1 MQKCYRPP
9 TEYTV
14 DIQQTQSN
22 PNPNPKGGYESN
34 PNPNPNPNPKGGY
47 ESNPN
52 PNPNPNP
59 KRGYGAAIHTL
70 RSTIT
75 KCHNR
80 KGEQKWRP
88 LRPLR

>member
-14 DIQQTQSN
+14 DIQRTQSN

-34 PNPNPNPNPKGGY
+34 PNPNTNPKG
-47 ESNPN
+47 
-52 PNPNPNP
+52 
-59 KRGYGAAIHTL
+59 GYGAAIHTL